1 VSMQARDNGGVR
13 PPDRG
18 KLIRFKPVARE
29 EQPSAQGQAVE
40 KRSFYRRVDVAD
52 TYDAQRF
59 GGDSGARVNAR
70 ELALACDLLPAGGVV
85 ADVGCGTGRLTKA
98 LRGRGDRVIPCDAS
112 LAMLRVAGRGGAG
125 PAVQADAFALPLSDG
140 ACDGIAT
147 VRFLFHFADPA
158 PLLRELR
165 RVTSAGGTLVCDT
178 YSWSP
183 RSLLAVGRQRW
194 GARVATVGRDEF
206 RSLARAAG
214 WDLRVA
220 RPCFLISPYV
230 YRRLPLPV
238 VGVLERLERRVPRFL
253 LCRTFWA
260 LEAV

>member
-1 VSMQARDNGGVR
+1 MSMRVRNKGGA
-13 PPDRG
+13 PPPERG
-18 KLIRFKPVARE
+18 KLIHFIPMAQE
-29 EQPSAQGQAVE
+29 EQPARQGQAME

-59 GGDSGARVNAR
+59 GGNSGARVNAR

-85 ADVGCGTGRLTKA
+85 ADVGCGTGRLTRA
-98 LRGRGDRVIPCDAS
+98 LRGRGDTVIPCDAS
-112 LAMLRVAGRGGAG
+112 LAMLRVAARGGAG
-125 PAVQADAFALPLSDG
+125 PAVQADAFALPLPDG
-140 ACDGIAT
+140 SCDGVAT

-165 RVTSAGGTLVCDT
+165 RITSAGGTLVCDT

-194 GARVATVGRDEF
+194 GARVATLS
-206 RSLARAAG
+206 RSDFQGLARAAG
-214 WDLRVA
+214 WEPRDA

-230 YRRLPLPV
+230 YRRLPLPLV
-238 VGVLERLERRVPRFL
+238 EVLEHLERRVPRFL

-260 LEAV
+260 LVAV